1 MYLGHFSCLLSLVIK
16 YMWYVKQFYIHY
28 LFTHNVTLIFS
39 DSNSSFQPGYL
50 NIDEETLGN
59 KKEVDV

>member
-1 MYLGHFSCLLSLVIK
+1 
-16 YMWYVKQFYIHY
+16 MWYVKQFYIHY

-39 DSNSSFQPGYL
+39 DSNSYFQPGYL